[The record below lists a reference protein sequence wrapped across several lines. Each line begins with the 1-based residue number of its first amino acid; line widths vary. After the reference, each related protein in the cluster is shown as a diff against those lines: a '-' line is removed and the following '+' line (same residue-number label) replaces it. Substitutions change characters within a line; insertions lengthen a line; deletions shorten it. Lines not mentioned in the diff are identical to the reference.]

1 MAPRYDI
8 NGSALGGGSGG
19 GGGGNGGLK
28 RLRGHSVHFFLE
40 TWSGKVGLVKLESF
54 A

>member
-1 MAPRYDI
+1 MVT
-8 NGSALGGGSGG
+8 SKLVSSGG